1 MAVELDVDFE
11 RAGSRPDSKLGEESV
26 KPLKA
31 HTGCAQV
38 PQPGTPRELWESTS
52 KACREE
58 RLISKSRPYTA
69 ALNPSR

>member
-38 PQPGTPRELWESTS
+38 PQPGTPREL
-52 KACREE
+52 
-58 RLISKSRPYTA
+58 
-69 ALNPSR
+69 